1 MSYKPCPFCGN
12 ESIQRGYGT
21 GVDLMTQDNRPWI
34 GCPSCQYRIRGDD
47 CVRRWNSRSYEK
59 EIARLT
65 AELRAALE
73 ANHERDE

>member
-34 GCPSCQYRIRGDD
+34 GCPSCQYLIRGDD

-65 AELRAALE
+65 AELRAAME
-73 ANHERDE
+73 ATHERD